1 MGKSIRRTKMHKVEH
16 PYELGIEGKK
26 WVVKVAANGALIVEA
41 CDDNAIT
48 IIPMGRFIALRQGMS

>member
-1 MGKSIRRTKMHKVEH
+1 MHKVEH